1 MADNAIVR
9 EFGAVVVDVSDLV
22 RMGAFWG
29 AVLGQQPGPP
39 RSGGDWLTVGPLE
52 GPVLLV
58 LQKVPEP
65 KTAKNRLHLD
75 FHVDDVNEAIAR
87 IVELG
92 GAQISA
98 PRTGG
103 GVTMADPEGN
113 EFCIGAFRRTIEG
126 KRIPL

>member
-52 GPVLLV
+52 GPICSCWPPRPWGCR
-58 LQKVPEP
+58 QAGASSS
-65 KTAKNRLHLD
+65 KTAVR
-75 FHVDDVNEAIAR
+75 A
-87 IVELG
+87 
-92 GAQISA
+92 
-98 PRTGG
+98 
-103 GVTMADPEGN
+103 
-113 EFCIGAFRRTIEG
+113 
-126 KRIPL
+126 